1 MAQRRPSL
9 RRGAQGAGA
18 RSAGGR
24 RERVHPCAG
33 ARRGR
38 AARARGP
45 QAGQSDPGR
54 RRAGRKEGGLAMAP
68 AWGGAGQGMGR
79 RWRRPHSCGRGPE
92 LGRRRP
98 HSRMGRS
105 AAGPRLSDGVGG
117 WGVWGG
123 YGQGG
128 GGGTRLRRQGGRPA
142 SGGGRRHRPKPS
154 HREPRPAA
162 ICNKGPETKAC
173 AAVPVRWAALRV
185 KQIIIAHFYIIV
197 THYSNIFTA
206 IITCCSSLLRKNRTI
221 IAYYYCCFYVIFT
234 YYYICY
240 YVIITCCSCN
250 NEPIITVIMGPLL
263 PIFTRSLMGNNG
275 FIFTHYVPG
284 QLADESRYAL
294 LTHWNCPAGPGRHW
308 PRPQRGTGRLA
319 GPAAG
324 NHDTMPSSSDHWHD
338 HRTMPGRSSSV

>member
-1 MAQRRPSL
+1 MFNCLHLFLFRSRGAEEGRKRWCRGHGFSAAWGLEPGAWRGHGAAAPKPPPGGAGSGRAV

-18 RSAGGR
+18 PVRGRSARACG
-24 RERVHPCAG
+24 AG
-33 ARRGR
+33 ARATGR
-38 AARARGP
+38 PVGP
-45 QAGQSDPGR
+45 GPPPGR
-54 RRAGRKEGGLAMAP
+54 QEGGGLAMAP
-68 AWGGAGQGMGR
+68 AWWGAGQGMGR

-128 GGGTRLRRQGGRPA
+128 GGGTRLRRQGGRPG
-142 SGGGRRHRPKPS
+142 SGGGRRHWPKPS

-221 IAYYYCCFYVIFT
+221 IAYYYCCYYVIFT

-250 NEPIITVIMGPLL
+250 NEPIITVIMGSLL
-263 PIFTRSLMGNNG
+263 PI
-275 FIFTHYVPG
+275 
-284 QLADESRYAL
+284 L
-294 LTHWNCPAGPGRHW
+294 LG
-308 PRPQRGTGRLA
+308 L
-319 GPAAG
+319 
-324 NHDTMPSSSDHWHD
+324 
-338 HRTMPGRSSSV
+338 